1 MGNATPKPQHYPEKV
16 RDMLLRNEEIPR
28 FIETTNNLEFQNE
41 IIANGEFLDFVSKYK
56 EFWEYVIAISYGAT
70 NIPLR
75 PRRLLV
81 KRAEELAR
89 DLNDYWEFGL
99 PIAAE
104 IAERQRKEERN
115 EQVREQLD

>member
-1 MGNATPKPQHYPEKV
+1 MGDATSKPQHYPEKV
-16 RDMLLRNEEIPR
+16 RDMLLRNEEIPK
-28 FIETTNNLEFQNE
+28 FIEHTNNLEFKNE
-41 IIANGEFLDFVSKYK
+41 IIANCEFLDFVAKYK
-56 EFWEYVIAISYGAT
+56 EFWEYVIALSYGAT

-89 DLNDYWEFGL
+89 DLNDQWEFGL

-104 IAERQRKEERN
+104 IAEKQRKDGEE
-115 EQVREQLD
+115 

>member
-1 MGNATPKPQHYPEKV
+1 MGNVTPKPQHYPEKV

-28 FIETTNNLEFQNE
+28 FIELTNNLEFQNE

-89 DLNDYWEFGL
+89 DLNDCWEFGL

-104 IAERQRKEERN
+104 IAEKQRKEE
-115 EQVREQLD
+115 EE